1 MPESFISWLN
11 RNKSAVSL
19 AIAILAMLTPVYYN
33 ILSSSNQSFYNAKRI
48 QYYDE
53 YVKQSEKSRV
63 EAITTIGKM
72 LVELEHQKEDINEI
86 KTGINSLIEYN
97 KNQQEM
103 IQKFYM
109 LNPTLTNPR
118 FSKTS
123 YVLKQDT
130 YAN

>member
-1 MPESFISWLN
+1 MSESFINWLN
-11 RNKSAVSL
+11 RNKTAVSL
-19 AIAILAMLTPVYYN
+19 GIAILAMLTPVYYS
-33 ILSSSNQSFYNAKRI
+33 ILSRSNQTFYNARRI

-53 YVKQSEKSRV
+53 YVKQSEASRV
-63 EAITTIGKM
+63 DAITTIGKM

-86 KTGINSLIEYN
+86 KDGINSLIDYN
-97 KNQQEM
+97 KTQQEM

-123 YVLKQDT
+123 YVLKEDT